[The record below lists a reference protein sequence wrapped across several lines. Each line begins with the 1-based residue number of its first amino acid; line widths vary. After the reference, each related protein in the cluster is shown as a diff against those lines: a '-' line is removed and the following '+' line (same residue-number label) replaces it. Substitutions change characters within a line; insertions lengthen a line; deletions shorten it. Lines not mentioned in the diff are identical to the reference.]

1 MKALDPEKDTLLFSG
16 GLDSVCV
23 YKLLEQEGVKVQ
35 GLYIPHDLR
44 YGYLEDSSITHFT
57 EFFDIDIVK
66 FPTVQNFQQFARPDG
81 FIPLRNLLLC
91 TLAGMAG
98 AKKIYLGAVA
108 GEYTLDKSDIFFQNT
123 ESLFS
128 YLLSDSIHI
137 EAPYASFTKTE
148 LVKKA
153 LESGAVSEELLKL
166 TWSCYDPTPD
176 FDEGGGKML
185 PCGEC
190 MACIRR
196 WLAMVDNGIH
206 EKYASSPREAFR
218 QKAYS
223 GDLFERLRKQP
234 TKRWKEIVRN
244 NVQAYRIYQ
253 KNKYE

>member
-1 MKALDPEKDTLLFSG
+1 MAVLDPDKDILLFSG

-23 YKLLEQEGVKVQ
+23 YKLLEQEGVRVQ
-35 GLYIPHDLR
+35 GLYIPHDLQ
-44 YGYLEDSSITHFT
+44 YSYLEDISITHLT
-57 EFFDIDIVK
+57 EFHGMDIVK
-66 FPTVQNFQQFARPDG
+66 FPTRQEFSYFARPDG

-108 GEYTLDKSDIFFQNT
+108 GEYTLDKSDLFFQNT

-128 YLLSDSIHI
+128 YLLSDSIQI

-153 LESGAVSEELLKL
+153 LDSKAVTPELLEV
-166 TWSCYDPTPD
+166 TWSCYEPVLDPVAK
-176 FDEGGGKML
+176 EMI

-196 WLAMVDNGIH
+196 WLAMVDNGIY
-206 EKYASSPREAFR
+206 EKYASSPRDAFR
-218 QKAYS
+218 EKAYT
-223 GDLFERLRKQP
+223 GDFFELLRKQP
-234 TKRWKEIVRN
+234 TSRWKEIIRN
-244 NVQAYRIYQ
+244 NVQAYRIYR
-253 KNKYE
+253 KHRYE